1 MTMKN
6 TAKNTLD
13 QIISICK
20 TSTTAN
26 VVSIALKNLLN
37 QTVKQTQNDILD
49 YQSLLENGL
58 LSRLKT
64 EVSSDE
70 IKNLSKFIISW
81 LDYLKV
87 DKSNLNFLKDYG
99 IN

>member
-1 MTMKN
+1 
-6 TAKNTLD
+6 
-13 QIISICK
+13 
-20 TSTTAN
+20 
-26 VVSIALKNLLN
+26 
-37 QTVKQTQNDILD
+37 VKQTQNDILD